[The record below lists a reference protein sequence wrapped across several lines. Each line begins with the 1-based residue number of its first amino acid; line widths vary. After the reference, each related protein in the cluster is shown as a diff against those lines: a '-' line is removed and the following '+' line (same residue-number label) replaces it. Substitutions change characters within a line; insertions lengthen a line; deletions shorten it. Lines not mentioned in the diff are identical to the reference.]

1 MESVSGTGG
10 GGMNMAENA
19 NFIQILEGLGWTG
32 NQINK
37 FILGIAGR
45 LSIDEAVELINSMNK
60 NKK

>member
-1 MESVSGTGG
+1 
-10 GGMNMAENA
+10 MNMAENA